1 MQENTPNA
9 HHNEDITLKELILK
23 IQEYGRELI
32 RNWFLIGLITL
43 PVLGYFVYK
52 HINFIPTY
60 RAELRFVV
68 EGQGGGGGGLSSIL
82 GSFGVK
88 KGGNLNPNKILE
100 IGKSNKLFESIVFK
114 TYAGDTTLA
123 DRLVDEYYLLNRIS
137 KEKED
142 GLELNFEHYML
153 QSIQDKRT
161 YKKLK
166 KLVWGMPGKRD
177 EALSIFSF
185 DEEKGIY
192 SLNTRATDEKL
203 SIFLTEEVYKGIKN
217 FFEEEMFENQKK
229 SAEILSS
236 KMDSID
242 KQKRSKAYELARF
255 EDRNKGLLFSEN
267 GVRRKLLNQEIQAL
281 NIAYSELLRNYE
293 MTDINLRNWQP
304 LFMKIDSPFSPLPK
318 KSSSLIINMIY
329 GIICGIFIGILIVL
343 FRRIF
348 KDIMN

>member
-1 MQENTPNA
+1 MQKNTSNA
-9 HHNEDITLKELILK
+9 HHSEDITLKELILK
-23 IQEYGRELI
+23 IQEYGREII
-32 RNWFLIGLITL
+32 RNWFLICLITL

-52 HINFIPTY
+52 HISFIPTY

-88 KGGNLNPNKILE
+88 KAGKLNPYKILE
-100 IGKSNKLFESIVFK
+100 IGRSSNLFESIIFK
-114 TYAGDTTLA
+114 KYVGDTTLA
-123 DRLVDEYYLLNRIS
+123 DRLVEEFYLLNRIS
-137 KEKED
+137 KED
-142 GLELNFEHYML
+142 GPKLNFENYTL
-153 QSIQDKRT
+153 ESNEEKRT
-161 YKKLK
+161 FKKLIR
-166 KLVWGMPGKRD
+166 LVWGMPGKRD
-177 EALSIFSF
+177 EAMSTFSY

-192 SLNTRATDEKL
+192 SLNTSATDEEL
-203 SIFLTEEVYKGIKN
+203 SIFLTEEVYKGIKI
-217 FFEEEMFENQKK
+217 FFEDEMFENQKK
-229 SAEILSS
+229 SAEILSI

-242 KQKRSKAYELARF
+242 KQKRSKVYELARF
-255 EDRNKGLLFSEN
+255 EDRNKGLLFTEN

-304 LFMKIDSPFSPLPK
+304 LFMEVDSPFSPLSK

-329 GIICGIFIGILIVL
+329 GIISGIFIGILIVL